1 MEAGLLPVF
10 LGYHE
15 CLFLDSLPWVPP
27 SSCAQAL
34 LRLYSVLGSYLSFVW
49 MCSPLGCLS
58 LPLPMCNLFVLGVLL
73 SLSTG
78 NPSCLW
84 LEEWFRDVALS
95 LKHIRSLGSGSL
107 GKCFTVCL
115 SENRALLPQYLK
127 AGLSAPHTCSYP
139 HHESICLNLHTS
151 DTWTT
156 PCTHRPVTT
165 TTKGKETLGG
175 YQGHLCWKLYS

>member
-1 MEAGLLPVF
+1 MSVFSLTRFLGSLRLPVPRPCSDCIQSWG
-10 LGYHE
+10 LTSQL
-15 CLFLDSLPWVPP
+15 CLDVFTTMIPFSPFAHVSL
-27 SSCAQAL
+27 
-34 LRLYSVLGSYLSFVW
+34 
-49 MCSPLGCLS
+49 
-58 LPLPMCNLFVLGVLL
+58 LFVLGVLL

-78 NPSCLW
+78 NPSYLW
-84 LEEWFRDVALS
+84 LEERFRDLALS

-115 SENRALLPQYLK
+115 SENRAPLPQYLK

-139 HHESICLNLHTS
+139 HHESICLNLQTS
-151 DTWTT
+151 DTWTI
-156 PCTHRPVTT
+156 PCTHGPVTV